1 MLLTSCGTM
10 EQRICTDLDLKAWYV
25 IWCNLNVHWFANSLV
40 VTKCYYFISCKL
52 AVSTLSTVI
61 SFLPLQADL
70 KVISD
75 AKGGTFY
82 RDHLPLLGISVWI
95 INPLHPIISMHIL
108 HTALYTCLK
117 VLNRRICLTVKSSL
131 VVDHFL
137 YSYNLNVWFMGDIIR
152 RN

>member
-1 MLLTSCGTM
+1 M
-10 EQRICTDLDLKAWYV
+10 
-25 IWCNLNVHWFANSLV
+25 HWFANSLV

-52 AVSTLSTVI
+52 AVSILSTAI

-82 RDHLPLLGISVWI
+82 RDHLPLLGISVLI
-95 INPLHPIISMHIL
+95 MDPLHPIISMHIL

-137 YSYNLNVWFMGDIIR
+137 YSYNLNV
-152 RN
+152 